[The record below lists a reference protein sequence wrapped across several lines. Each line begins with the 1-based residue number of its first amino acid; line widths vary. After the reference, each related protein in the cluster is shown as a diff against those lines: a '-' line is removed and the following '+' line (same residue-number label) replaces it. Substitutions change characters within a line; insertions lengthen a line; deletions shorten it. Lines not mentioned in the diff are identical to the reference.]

1 MDELYIGNEQD
12 IFSKVL
18 KQWEQAVNDMGHIN
32 LLVTG
37 KTGAGKS
44 TLINA
49 MFRKEIAVTGIGRP
63 VTENTRCY
71 EDDEMPLRIYDTKG
85 LELSA
90 NAQGETMG
98 EIRTLIHEKWKNGN
112 QDEFIHAIWYCVN
125 CGTNRVEDTELE
137 WIKELC
143 SFGEAGVPVV
153 VVITQSFRKG
163 VAKTLR
169 DTIEQA
175 IGGQSW
181 YRGCCIL
188 LANADEEDPDGHPAF
203 GLEELVEATFHMIPD
218 SAKKAFINAQ
228 GVSIDLKVKAA
239 QKYLIGYI
247 SSAAITGASPIPFSD
262 APLLIANEIAMCVH
276 LTATFGMELDKATIV
291 GIATALI
298 GVPAATI
305 AGKSFVSG
313 AIKLIPG
320 VGTVLGAV
328 VSGGTAALI
337 TAALGRTYITVLE
350 LIARGELNRDDWDT
364 DAFKEKIRGIMKSE
378 IDKNTTKVG

>member
-1 MDELYIGNEQD
+1 MDETYIGNEQD
-12 IFSKVL
+12 IFSKVF
-18 KQWEQAVNDMGHIN
+18 KHWEQAVKDMGHVN

-37 KTGAGKS
+37 KTGVGKS

-49 MFRKEIAVTGIGRP
+49 VFRKEIAVTGVGRP

-71 EDDEMPLRIYDTKG
+71 EDDDLPLRIYDTKG

-98 EIRTLIHEKWKNGN
+98 EIKALIQKKWETGN
-112 QDEFIHAIWYCVN
+112 QDDFIHAIWYCVN
-125 CGTNRVEDTELE
+125 CGTNRIEDTELE

-143 SFGEAGVPVV
+143 SLGDAGVPVIV
-153 VVITQSFRKG
+153 AITQSFRKK
-163 VAKTLR
+163 VANTLR
-169 DTIEQA
+169 DTIEEA

-188 LANADEEDPDGHPAF
+188 LAVADEEEPDGHPAL
-203 GLEELVEATFHMIPD
+203 GLKELVEATFHMIAD

-239 QKYLIGYI
+239 QKYLMGYI
-247 SSAAITGASPIPFSD
+247 TSAAATGASPIPFSD

-276 LTATFGMELDKATIV
+276 LTATFGMELEKAAIV
-291 GIATALI
+291 GIVTTLI

-305 AGKSFVSG
+305 AGKSLVSG

-337 TAALGRTYITVLE
+337 TAALGRTYISVLE
-350 LIARGELNRDDWDT
+350 MIAKGELKQEDYETDT
-364 DAFKEKIRGIMKSE
+364 FKERIRRIMKSE
-378 IDKNTTKVG
+378 MDKKTTEVG